1 MMQTDT
7 GISTTTMN
15 KNMLATRK
23 SIIKIEIVRNI
34 TNLIFTISIGN
45 LDTSTMNLILN
56 LRQVTMIIVIILA
69 LRRRI
74 TRNMIDEI
82 SENPRFITERGR
94 RNGGNIMKQKVK
106 MKKLIM
112 ITMKDNFKGV
122 INSTIIIINA
132 RNGKMT
138 RR

>member
-74 TRNMIDEI
+74 
-82 SENPRFITERGR
+82 
-94 RNGGNIMKQKVK
+94 
-106 MKKLIM
+106 
-112 ITMKDNFKGV
+112 
-122 INSTIIIINA
+122 A
-132 RNGKMT
+132 
-138 RR
+138 

>member
-1 MMQTDT
+1 
-7 GISTTTMN
+7 
-15 KNMLATRK
+15 
-23 SIIKIEIVRNI
+23 
-34 TNLIFTISIGN
+34 
-45 LDTSTMNLILN
+45 
-56 LRQVTMIIVIILA
+56 
-69 LRRRI
+69 
-74 TRNMIDEI
+74 MIDEI

-94 RNGGNIMKQKVK
+94 RNGGNTMKQKVK

>member
-23 SIIKIEIVRNI
+23 SIIKTEIVRNI

-45 LDTSTMNLILN
+45 LDTSNMNLILN

-74 TRNMIDEI
+74 T
-82 SENPRFITERGR
+82 
-94 RNGGNIMKQKVK
+94 
-106 MKKLIM
+106 
-112 ITMKDNFKGV
+112 
-122 INSTIIIINA
+122 
-132 RNGKMT
+132 
-138 RR
+138 

>member
-56 LRQVTMIIVIILA
+56 LRRVTMIIVIILA

-74 TRNMIDEI
+74 I
-82 SENPRFITERGR
+82 
-94 RNGGNIMKQKVK
+94 
-106 MKKLIM
+106 
-112 ITMKDNFKGV
+112 
-122 INSTIIIINA
+122 
-132 RNGKMT
+132 
-138 RR
+138 

>member
-74 TRNMIDEI
+74 T
-82 SENPRFITERGR
+82 
-94 RNGGNIMKQKVK
+94 
-106 MKKLIM
+106 
-112 ITMKDNFKGV
+112 
-122 INSTIIIINA
+122 
-132 RNGKMT
+132 
-138 RR
+138 

>member
-1 MMQTDT
+1 
-7 GISTTTMN
+7 
-15 KNMLATRK
+15 
-23 SIIKIEIVRNI
+23 
-34 TNLIFTISIGN
+34 
-45 LDTSTMNLILN
+45 
-56 LRQVTMIIVIILA
+56 
-69 LRRRI
+69 
-74 TRNMIDEI
+74 
-82 SENPRFITERGR
+82 
-94 RNGGNIMKQKVK
+94 MKQKVK